1 MTLEK
6 IALEEAVKTFGPGGA
21 LVLFLAFYAIKNRKP
36 KEDIAA
42 IIMARMDRLER
53 RQDESDGKQD
63 VIAADVAFIKGKL
76 SK

>member
-1 MTLEK
+1 MEQ
-6 IALEEAVKTFGPGGA
+6 IVIQEVFKTFGPGAA
-21 LVLFLAFYAIKNRKP
+21 LVALLAFYAIKNRKP

-63 VIAADVAFIKGKL
+63 VIAADVAFIKGQL